1 MYCCSVNNLRW
12 SFSVELGVKLLM
24 KLLIACIRQYWE
36 DACISNEIND
46 AVMA

>member
-1 MYCCSVNNLRW
+1 MYCCSVNNLGW
-12 SFSVELGVKLLM
+12 NFVIGAKMLM

-36 DACISNEIND
+36 DACVSSEMND